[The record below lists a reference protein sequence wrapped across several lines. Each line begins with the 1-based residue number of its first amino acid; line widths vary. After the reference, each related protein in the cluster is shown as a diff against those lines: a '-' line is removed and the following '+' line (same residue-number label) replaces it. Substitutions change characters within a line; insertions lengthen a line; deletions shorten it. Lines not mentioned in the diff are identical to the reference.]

1 MYLVPYHYDITH
13 QHIPLLHI
21 LAIGHVSYD
30 EIFWNSQP
38 YSVIED
44 LTSDFNEYFR
54 EFQLK
59 IAWWECC

>member
-38 YSVIED
+38 YSVNED
-44 LTSDFNEYFR
+44 ITSDFN
-54 EFQLK
+54 
-59 IAWWECC
+59 